1 MRKSQTEPAV
11 LTAQREMFLQIQRKM
26 EVMTMVPMTGGEYD
40 DGSYDNSDGDSAD
53 DGSYDTGDY
62 DDSGY

>member
-1 MRKSQTEPAV
+1 
-11 LTAQREMFLQIQRKM
+11 
-26 EVMTMVPMTGGEYD
+26 MTMVPMTVGNMMMVLTIILM
-40 DGSYDNSDGDSAD
+40 SDSAD